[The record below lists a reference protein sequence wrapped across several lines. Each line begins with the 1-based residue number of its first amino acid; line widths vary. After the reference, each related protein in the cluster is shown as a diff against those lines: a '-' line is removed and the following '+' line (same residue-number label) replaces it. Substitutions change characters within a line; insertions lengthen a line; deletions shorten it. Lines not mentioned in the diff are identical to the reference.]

1 MNIAFDWLKDWVKT
15 DKSAQEVSDELSVK
29 GLEVEHLEKWSKYT
43 ADFENLVVAEVTKK
57 WKHPNADKLNL
68 TLVNTGTEILQVV
81 CGAPNVAEGQKVVL
95 AKIGCTITLS
105 NGEQFA
111 IKKSKIRGEESN
123 GMLCAE
129 DEIGLGK
136 GHDGIILLPQDS
148 VVGTS
153 LSKLYDNVQT
163 EVLEIGLT
171 ANRGDAA
178 SHLGTARDVAA
189 LYETSVEDFPKEYH
203 VQNNAAV
210 KVNIADLKACSS
222 YIAIEMDIENG
233 ASPEWMQNRLK
244 SIGIEPKNAAV
255 DITNYIL
262 HDMGQPLHAFDA
274 EKIGRSISVRRAAPG
289 EELTTLEDKNIK
301 LKPENLIIADENSP
315 LALAGVMGGKN
326 SAIDEHSKKI
336 VLECAHFNAAV
347 VRKTAKSHFIST
359 DSSYRFERGVDAKL
373 GLHALTKTLD
383 LFEKYAN
390 GKVTGSF
397 AAKGDSIPE
406 RSIEI
411 SPVYINKMAGADIPV
426 DRIKQI
432 LLSLG
437 FDISDNGT
445 SWTVAVPSWRTD
457 CLHAVDIVEEV
468 LRIYGFDNIPMP
480 DQLKLSMPIFTGAQ
494 KRKYENKIREYLA
507 AQGFMEISTNS
518 LVSAA
523 DFDPSEKEQLV
534 EISNPLST
542 DMGVMRLTLQP
553 SMLKTMAYNQNRQN
567 NYTHFF
573 ELGNT
578 YKKSGSDTTE
588 DQHLLIASMG
598 KQTHPG
604 WEEAQRDSDSYFIK
618 SNVQRLLDSIGKP
631 WKEKYILLGKSST
644 EENKKYGL
652 EQNVYWAQLNI
663 AKLLSTKTK
672 GVKVK
677 STPKFPSVARDLS
690 LVVQKSNPF
699 SQWKKVMKQAGPLL
713 KTYHVFDI
721 YEGKPL
727 AAGEQSIAI
736 SFIFQHESKTLQN
749 EEVDA
754 IMNTLI
760 EKFEKAGAI
769 IRK

>member
-15 DKSAQEVSDELSVK
+15 DKSAQEISDELSVK

-68 TLVNTGTEILQVV
+68 TLVNTGTETLQVV

-129 DEIGLGK
+129 DELGLGK
-136 GHDGIILLPQDS
+136 GHDGILILPEDA
-148 VVGTS
+148 VPGTS
-153 LSKLYDNVQT
+153 LSQWYTNVET

-189 LYETSVEDFPKEYH
+189 LYETSVEDFPKEYQI
-203 VQNNAAV
+203 QNNASV
-210 KVNIADLKACSS
+210 EVRIADLKACSS
-222 YIAIEMDIENG
+222 YVAIEMDIENG
-233 ASPEWMQNRLK
+233 SSPEWMQDRLK
-244 SIGIEPKNAAV
+244 SIGIEPKNVAV

-274 EKIGRSISVRRAAPG
+274 EKIGTRISVRRAAAG
-289 EELTTLEDKNIK
+289 EELITLDDKEIK
-301 LKPENLIIADENSP
+301 LKPENLVIADENGP
-315 LALAGVMGGKN
+315 LALAGVMGGKH
-326 SAIDEHSKKI
+326 SAIDGHSKKI

-373 GLHALTKTLD
+373 GLHALTKTLE

-390 GKVTGSF
+390 GKVTGSSIC
-397 AAKGDSIPE
+397 KGDSIPE

-411 SPVYINKMAGADIPV
+411 SPAYIHKMAGADIPV
-426 DRIKQI
+426 DRMRQI

-437 FDISDNGT
+437 FDISNNGD

-480 DQLKLSMPIFTGAQ
+480 EQLKLSMPIFTGAD
-494 KRKYENKIREYLA
+494 KRKHENKIREYLA

-518 LVSAA
+518 LVSDS
-523 DFDPSEKEQLV
+523 DFDASQKEQLV

-542 DMGVMRLTLQP
+542 DMGVMRLNLQP

-567 NYTHFF
+567 SYTHFF

-578 YKKSGSDTTE
+578 YKKADSDTAE

-604 WEEAQRDSDSYFIK
+604 WEEAQRDADAYFIK
-618 SNVQRLLDSIGKP
+618 SNVQRLLHSIGKP
-631 WKEKYILLGKSST
+631 WKDEYILLGSSSP
-644 EENKKYGL
+644 EENKKHGL
-652 EQNVYWAQLNI
+652 EQSVYWAQLNM
-663 AKLLSTKTK
+663 AELLSTKTK
-672 GVKVK
+672 ALKVK
-677 STPKFPSVARDLS
+677 PTPKFPSVTRDLS

-727 AAGEQSIAI
+727 ATGEQSIAI
-736 SFIFQHESKTLQN
+736 SFIFQHESKTLQS
-749 EEVDA
+749 EEVDG
-754 IMNTLI
+754 IMTTLI
-760 EKFEKAGAI
+760 AKFEKAGAI